1 MDTKTF
7 HMIPHLIISAVVFF
21 SQVVLTSWVFISVK
35 MTMEMIFGGQYN
47 PVFPCL
53 WALYFHRH
61 MVLAM
66 IVQFAAYSVIT
77 LTLNI
82 AIFVKVKCRTLKRN
96 QLGKRNRYPHES
108 KYKQNKHSRRMCT
121 ARLLTISSSKYP
133 RSIYHGVGVLTFRYP
148 PHPSVNRHM
157 SV

>member
-1 MDTKTF
+1 
-7 HMIPHLIISAVVFF
+7 MIPCLYMETLCSRHAVSSIQGNNTYKVVFCL
-21 SQVVLTSWVFISVK
+21 QVVLTSWVFISVK

-66 IVQFAAYSVIT
+66 IVQFAAYSAVT

-82 AIFVKVKCRTLKRN
+82 AISVKVKCRTSKRN
-96 QLGKRNRYPHES
+96 QLGKSKKDPLRSKS
-108 KYKQNKHSRRMCT
+108 KYSDVIF
-121 ARLLTISSSKYP
+121 LLL
-133 RSIYHGVGVLTFRYP
+133 SI
-148 PHPSVNRHM
+148 
-157 SV
+157 